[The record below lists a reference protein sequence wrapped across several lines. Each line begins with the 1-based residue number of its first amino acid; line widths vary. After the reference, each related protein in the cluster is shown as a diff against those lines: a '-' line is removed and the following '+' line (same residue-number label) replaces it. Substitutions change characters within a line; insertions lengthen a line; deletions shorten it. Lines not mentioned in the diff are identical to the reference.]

1 MFRIHRESRDDK
13 KKEKIQRLIS
23 FPCEPRCPIALPVF
37 YEGGEHVGQTKEIA
51 LLYTDIAVSCRLP
64 QVEHSLVEILD
75 LVLKQHLW
83 HLLSKIRCDNLWND
97 LFHLESN
104 LVSKTTSQNTS
115 NLFLNFVFLLSP
127 KKLVWFLL
135 QFLLQASELRKEI
148 IFRVRRIQNG
158 KNKF

>member
-83 HLLSKIRCDNLWND
+83 HLLSNIRCDNLWND
-97 LFHLESN
+97 LFHLESS
-104 LVSKTTSQNTS
+104 LVSKTTRSKYFQ
-115 NLFLNFVFLLSP
+115 FVF
-127 KKLVWFLL
+127 KLCTFIITEKIGLISITVSIT
-135 QFLLQASELRKEI
+135 SEWITKRNY
-148 IFRVRRIQNG
+148 FPR
-158 KNKF
+158 

>member
-75 LVLKQHLW
+75 LVLKQHL
-83 HLLSKIRCDNLWND
+83 
-97 LFHLESN
+97 
-104 LVSKTTSQNTS
+104 
-115 NLFLNFVFLLSP
+115 
-127 KKLVWFLL
+127 
-135 QFLLQASELRKEI
+135 
-148 IFRVRRIQNG
+148 
-158 KNKF
+158 

>member
-97 LFHLESN
+97 LFHLESS
-104 LVSKTTSQNTS
+104 LVSKTTRSRYFQ
-115 NLFLNFVFLLSP
+115 FVF
-127 KKLVWFLL
+127 KLCTFIITEKIGLISITVSIT
-135 QFLLQASELRKEI
+135 SEWITKRNY
-148 IFRVRRIQNG
+148 FPR
-158 KNKF
+158 

>member
-97 LFHLESN
+97 LFHLESS
-104 LVSKTTSQNTS
+104 LVSKTTRSKYFQ
-115 NLFLNFVFLLSP
+115 FVF
-127 KKLVWFLL
+127 KLCTFIITEKIGLISITVSIT
-135 QFLLQASELRKEI
+135 SEWITKRNY
-148 IFRVRRIQNG
+148 FPR
-158 KNKF
+158 